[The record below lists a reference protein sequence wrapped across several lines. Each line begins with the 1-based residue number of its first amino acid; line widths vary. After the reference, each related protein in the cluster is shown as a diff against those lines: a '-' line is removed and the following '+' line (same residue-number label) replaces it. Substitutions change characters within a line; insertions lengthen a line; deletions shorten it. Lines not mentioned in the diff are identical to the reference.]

1 MIYDI
6 MKSVS
11 AYLDKQEE
19 LFLDQYIEKVRAVNE
34 KRETPPLAHIHNYGC
49 QLNVTDGE
57 KLKGLLLKMGFGFT
71 EVPQDSDLVI
81 FNTCAVRENAEE
93 RVFGNLGFLK
103 QYKEKN
109 RDMIICVSGCM
120 TEQSVIVDKI
130 KTSYRY
136 VDLVFGTNAFDKF
149 PQFVYDIYN
158 GRKHL
163 YDTSGPGTQISEG
176 VEQVRSSGFTAS
188 VPIMYGCN
196 NFCTYCIVPYVRGR
210 ERSRRPEVILDEI
223 KDLVSHGYREIMLLG
238 QNVNSYGNDLEDSVS
253 FPWLLRQIN
262 AIDGEFIIRF
272 MSSHPKDAGRELIDA
287 MAECEK
293 VERHLHL
300 PVQSGNNEVL
310 RRMNRNYT
318 REKYMEMITYAK
330 ERISGISFSTDI
342 LLGFPNET
350 EEEFQDTLKLV
361 SDVRYSNIYSFIYS
375 KRTGTKAAQIEDM
388 TTYEEKQGRMQRLL
402 ELQRD
407 ITTEDYKKFIGR
419 TLTVLTDSVGKG
431 GEGTLCGKS
440 SEFIIVN
447 FKGDSS
453 LIGKFVKV
461 KITSARNW
469 ALDGEITE

>member
-1 MIYDI
+1 

-71 EVPQDSDLVI
+71 EVPQDADLVI

-223 KDLVSHGYREIMLLG
+223 KDLVSRGYREIMLLG

-375 KRTGTKAAQIEDM
+375 KRIGTKAAQIEDM